1 MKCLSVHLQK
11 YIFVGVINTIIG
23 YLIFAILWF
32 LFSSTFD
39 YFIIIILSS
48 ILAIFASFMNMNK
61 FVFNSND
68 NFFIKLIKFYASYI
82 FIVLFNLIC
91 FPLLEN
97 IFKNAYVSQALF
109 TLIAVLV
116 SYILNKNYVF
126 KVNRK

>member
-68 NFFIKLIKFYASYI
+68 NFFIKLIK
-82 FIVLFNLIC
+82 
-91 FPLLEN
+91 
-97 IFKNAYVSQALF
+97 
-109 TLIAVLV
+109 
-116 SYILNKNYVF
+116 
-126 KVNRK
+126 